1 MKIQLFLLS
10 TPNYDEQVGAASN
23 HIINGEICEF
33 DHFELQDILERYF
46 TIENKYGT
54 FASIRDYKPLMNDWQ
69 KQYFETVS
77 EYFDTNILSNL
88 MAPMFPAESRNCLW
102 VLKVK

>member
-1 MKIQLFLLS
+1 
-10 TPNYDEQVGAASN
+10 
-23 HIINGEICEF
+23 
-33 DHFELQDILERYF
+33 
-46 TIENKYGT
+46 
-54 FASIRDYKPLMNDWQ
+54 MNDWQ

-102 VLKVK
+102 VLKLK